1 MDKKPNEYEV
11 GYCKPPLKTR
21 FQTGQSGNS
30 KGRPKQAKGFR
41 TILHEQLE
49 APVEVRVDGRA
60 KKITKREAIIVQQI
74 NKAAMGDPRSAE
86 LLLLKLNLL
95 ERDWHGPGN
104 HTGLDLKTLE
114 QAKLI
119 VRGRLV

>member
-1 MDKKPNEYEV
+1 MDRKPNDYEV
-11 GYCKPPLKTR
+11 GYCKAPLQTR
-21 FQTGQSGNS
+21 FQTGHSGNP

-49 APVEVRVDGRA
+49 TPVEVRINGRTT
-60 KKITKREAIIVQQI
+60 KISKREAVIAQQI
-74 NKAAMGDPRSAE
+74 NKAAKGDSRSAE
-86 LLLLKLNLL
+86 LLLLKLDLL
-95 ERDWHGPGN
+95 ERDWHAPGN
-104 HTGLDLKTLE
+104 PNGLDPKTLE